1 MFYGAMMYS
10 GEFMGNRCGGWRYSK
25 KEFVDV
31 AE

>member
-1 MFYGAMMYS
+1 MMYS